1 MMGIISQVDA
11 AICNPLI
18 EETCLPF
25 SFSTFAGPSM
35 IGLFLA
41 KLITVILSIGGIAL
55 LFMILWAALEWI
67 TAGGD
72 TEKIKAAQKRLFSA
86 IVGFGLIASA
96 AIISDLVGS
105 FLGLEFLR
113 TLDVPWPV
121 L

>member
-1 MMGIISQVDA
+1 MKIVSQTYA

-18 EETCLPF
+18 EETCEP
-25 SFSTFAGPSM
+25 SGAATVTGPDL

-67 TAGGD
+67 IAGGD

-86 IVGFGLIASA
+86 IIGFGLVASA
-96 AIISDLVGS
+96 AIIFDLVGS

-113 TLDVPWPV
+113 TLDVPWPI